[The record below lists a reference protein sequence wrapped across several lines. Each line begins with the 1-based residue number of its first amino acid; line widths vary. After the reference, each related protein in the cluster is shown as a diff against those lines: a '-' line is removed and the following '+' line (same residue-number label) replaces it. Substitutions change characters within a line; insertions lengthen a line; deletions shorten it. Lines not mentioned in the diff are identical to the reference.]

1 MTPPQLTEVEA
12 LELLAQHYGLT
23 GQLVTLPGER
33 DRNFQLYL
41 AGGAKKTFKVVNAA
55 VHLQRLLV
63 MLPRCTQVTLST
75 TEVT

>member
-41 AGGAKKTFKVVNAA
+41 AGGAKNTFKVVNAA
-55 VHLQRLLV
+55 VHLESLQ
-63 MLPRCTQVTLST
+63 
-75 TEVT
+75 TEIRAMQHLNSG